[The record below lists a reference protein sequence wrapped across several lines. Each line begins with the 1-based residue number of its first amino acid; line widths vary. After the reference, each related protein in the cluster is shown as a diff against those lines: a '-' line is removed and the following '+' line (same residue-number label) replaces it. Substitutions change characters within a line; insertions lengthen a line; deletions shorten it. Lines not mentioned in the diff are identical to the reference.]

1 MAKIVQL
8 NYDELTTLV
17 KKFKESGEDYTRL
30 HSNLRQ
36 RVQDLHKDW
45 IGEGADKFFEE
56 MEIELLPALE
66 RLAQALFFS
75 QDVLHKIMKVFN
87 EKDLE
92 TAGFFKGDFS
102 NFINSGIGGLGGNLG
117 GLPGGLDPA
126 DDFGASQFEQ
136 VLPPQQGGV
145 PNPAGV
151 VDPNLAPDDLQP
163 PTQESPVE
171 MPETQNAGV
180 GAGGGV
186 GGGNSS
192 QAGMGDLKGM
202 GSGVGAQTPAGVS
215 GSGGDSSGAGQSM
228 PDHVYEGTPGS
239 QEGGGDIHSSAGS
252 TSGGNQDAAGA
263 EGAVAAGVAGIAGSA
278 VAGSVAKASRGRKK

>member
-1 MAKIVQL
+1 MAKFVQL

-17 KKFKESGEDYTRL
+17 KKFKEGGEDYTRL

-45 IGEGADKFFEE
+45 IGEGAEKFFEE
-56 MEIELLPALE
+56 MEIELLPALL
-66 RLAQALFFS
+66 RLTQALFFS
-75 QDVLHKIMKVFN
+75 QDVLTKIMKVFN
-87 EKDLE
+87 EKDME
-92 TAGFFKGDFS
+92 TVGFFKGDFS
-102 NFINSGIGGLGGNLG
+102 RFENLGAGGFSGILGDLSGGQNSG
-117 GLPGGLDPA
+117 

-136 VLPPQQGGV
+136 VLPPQQEGI
-145 PNPAGV
+145 PIPAGV
-151 VDPNLAPDDLQP
+151 VNPNQAPDDLPP
-163 PTQESPVE
+163 PTQDPRVE
-171 MPETQNAGV
+171 MAETQNAGV
-180 GAGGGV
+180 GTGGGF

-215 GSGGDSSGAGQSM
+215 GPGGNLPGAGQSM

-239 QEGGGDIHSSAGS
+239 MEGGGEIHSSADS
-252 TSGGNQDAAGA
+252 SSSGNQDVAGA